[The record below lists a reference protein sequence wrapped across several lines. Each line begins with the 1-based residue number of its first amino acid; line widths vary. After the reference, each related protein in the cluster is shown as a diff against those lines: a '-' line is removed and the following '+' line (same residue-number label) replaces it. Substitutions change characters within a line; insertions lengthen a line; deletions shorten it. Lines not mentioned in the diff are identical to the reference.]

1 MLQVLTELG
10 SNSRISDTWS
20 AVPVPP
26 SADWFRVVVDG
37 AAAPKGSMTN
47 DSTQGNFLRVS
58 VLQSIRPFILLSV
71 SPSVCQPPPEA

>member
-1 MLQVLTELG
+1 MYMENFKSMLQVLTELG

-20 AVPVPP
+20 AVPVPQ

-37 AAAPKGSMTN
+37 AAAPKGSLTY

-58 VLQSIRPFILLSV
+58 VL
-71 SPSVCQPPPEA
+71 PSVHPSV